1 MTICFARFICQRND
15 LSLIQNIYNLPKN
28 KRLQI
33 DPCTLYVVPTPIG
46 NLADITH
53 RSLSVLIDVELIL
66 CEDTRVSRK
75 LLNHYDIDTPTK
87 SYHMHNEHRMVDGL
101 VEQLQQGLS
110 MALISDAG
118 TPAIS
123 DPGFLLVRAC
133 LQAGLR
139 VITLPGPTAFIPAL
153 IQSGF
158 PSDRFVFEGFLP
170 HKKGRKSR
178 LTQLAKENKTI
189 VLYESPHRIL
199 KTLIQCVE
207 VMGPD
212 RPASISRELT
222 KAFEETIRGTL
233 EELEAHFTVHPP
245 KGEFVLVIQ
254 GKL

>member
-15 LSLIQNIYNLPKN
+15 LSLIQNIYNPPKN

-33 DPCTLYVVPTPIG
+33 DPSTLYVVPTPIG

-133 LQAGLR
+133 LQAGLS

-199 KTLIQCVE
+199 KTLAQCVD

-254 GKL
+254 GKH